1 MRKQRSLFELRPNPE
16 DADLTIPGRGAARI
30 TRRGFL
36 NGGLTAVAMTLGG
49 RIPYSRHIRSGM
61 VPEVLAQENRTALI
75 ERREGLDGLDEKDLV
90 VLNERPLGAEAR
102 PRDLDDSVTPTR
114 YHYVRNNGNLSA
126 MARQMD
132 STGYRL
138 VIDGEVERRLEL
150 SLDDLKADFPTH
162 SWNLQLECGGNGRAG
177 FEPSPSG
184 MQWTVGAVACARW
197 TGVSLADVLNAAGVG
212 PTAIYTAHHSDDVHL
227 SGNPELETIS
237 RGIPIS
243 KALNPYNLLAWEMN
257 GAPLPP
263 VHGFPLR
270 LIIPGWPGSASAKWL
285 SRISLRDR
293 IHDGRGMTGY
303 SYRIN
308 RNPVRPGTD
317 VAEEDMDIIQSM
329 PVKSV
334 ITRPDSG
341 VELPLGQGLRVRG
354 HAWAGDREVNRV
366 DLSHDFGQTWHEARL
381 EAPANPYAWQ
391 HWQIELR
398 LPIRGYYEI
407 WARATDTNGRSQP
420 TVVPGWNPRGYLNNA
435 VHRVAVEIV

>member
-1 MRKQRSLFELRPNPE
+1 
-16 DADLTIPGRGAARI
+16 
-30 TRRGFL
+30 
-36 NGGLTAVAMTLGG
+36 
-49 RIPYSRHIRSGM
+49 
-61 VPEVLAQENRTALI
+61 
-75 ERREGLDGLDEKDLV
+75 
-90 VLNERPLGAEAR
+90 
-102 PRDLDDSVTPTR
+102 
-114 YHYVRNNGNLSA
+114 
-126 MARQMD
+126 
-132 STGYRL
+132 
-138 VIDGEVERRLEL
+138 
-150 SLDDLKADFPTH
+150 
-162 SWNLQLECGGNGRAG
+162 
-177 FEPSPSG
+177 
-184 MQWTVGAVACARW
+184 
-197 TGVSLADVLNAAGVG
+197 
-212 PTAIYTAHHSDDVHL
+212 
-227 SGNPELETIS
+227 
-237 RGIPIS
+237 
-243 KALNPYNLLAWEMN
+243 
-257 GAPLPP
+257 
-263 VHGFPLR
+263 
-270 LIIPGWPGSASAKWL
+270 
-285 SRISLRDR
+285 
-293 IHDGRGMTGY
+293 MTGY

>member
-1 MRKQRSLFELRPNPE
+1 MRKEPNDFGPHPGPEGEIRTIWEQRP
-16 DADLTIPGRGAARI
+16 DRI

-36 NGGLTAVAMTLGG
+36 NGGLWAAATTLGAH
-49 RIPYSRHIRSGM
+49 IPYLRYMPAGM
-61 VPEVLAQENRTALI
+61 IPAARAQNKPTVLPE
-75 ERREGLDGLDEKDLV
+75 GKDLI

-102 PRDLDDSVTPTR
+102 PYNLDSPVTATR
-114 YHYVRNNGNLSA
+114 YHYVRNNGYPSA
-126 MARQMD
+126 MAERRD

-150 SLDDLKADFPTH
+150 SLNDLKNDFPTY

-177 FEPSPSG
+177 FKPSPSG

-197 TGVSLADVLNAAGVG
+197 TGVSLADVLNAAGVR

-227 SGNPELETIS
+227 SGNPDLETIS

-243 KALNPYNLLAWEMN
+243 KALDPYNLLAWEMN
-257 GAPLPP
+257 GEPLPP

-270 LIIPGWPGSASAKWL
+270 LIVPGWPGSASAKWL
-285 SRISLRDR
+285 RRISLRDR

-317 VAEEDMDIIQSM
+317 VPEEEMEIIQSM
-329 PVKSV
+329 PVRSI
-334 ITRPDSG
+334 ITRPASG
-341 VELPLGQGLRVRG
+341 AQVPLGRSLGIRG
-354 HAWAGDREVNRV
+354 HAWAGDFEVIRV
-366 DLSHDFGQTWHEARL
+366 DLSHDFGQTWHAARL
-381 EAPANPYAWQ
+381 EAPTNRYAWQ
-391 HWQIELR
+391 HWEIELR
-398 LPIRGYYEI
+398 LPTTGYYEI

-420 TVVPGWNPRGYLNNA
+420 PVVPGWNPRGYLNNS
-435 VHRVAVEIV
+435 VHRVALEVI